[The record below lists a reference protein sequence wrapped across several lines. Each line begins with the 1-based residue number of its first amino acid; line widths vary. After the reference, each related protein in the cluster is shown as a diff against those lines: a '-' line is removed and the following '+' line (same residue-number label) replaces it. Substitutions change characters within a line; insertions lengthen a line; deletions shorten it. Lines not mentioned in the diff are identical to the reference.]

1 MVLGTRR
8 LTAKGNDEEE
18 EEDDDEEEEAFTLGE
33 KRPIRDLDLYPFLS

>member
-18 EEDDDEEEEAFTLGE
+18 EEEDDEEEAFTLGE
-33 KRPIRDLDLYPFLS
+33 KLPIRDLDLYPFLS